1 MNNKI
6 YVMPDKVL
14 ELIWEKV
21 EYYKALE
28 ILSYD
33 QVVFNNRGVNNEIY
47 TSKKFQD
54 LECFQNPKTGEYSIT
69 ILSNALMELYF
80 FANQLT
86 EEPDNGYYLEIEYR
100 YNTNWARMATHIYE
114 SEEEYFMQSTV
125 ENLQLSIDRNFKVAS
140 FMAQLKEL
148 IRLRAI
154 EHGKSTS

>member
-1 MNNKI
+1 MNRKMQEIPNT
-6 YVMPDKVL
+6 VL

-33 QVVFNNRGVNNEIY
+33 QVVSNSHGVNNEVY

-54 LECFQNPKTGEYSIT
+54 LECFQNPKTGEYNIT

-80 FANQLT
+80 FINQLT
-86 EEPDNGYYLEIEYR
+86 EEPEDGYYLEIEYR
-100 YNTNWARMATHIYE
+100 YNNNWTRMTTCIFE

-125 ENLQLSIDRNFKVAS
+125 ENLQLSIDRNFKVAN